1 MAREVTCD
9 VIKLVKSEQIPDG
22 ELRLQV
28 VSWNKGQPK
37 LEYRRYYED
46 ASGEMKPGKL
56 AGINYDTLQTIEENL
71 STIKKAM
78 GAL

>member
-1 MAREVTCD
+1 
-9 VIKLVKSEQIPDG
+9 
-22 ELRLQV
+22 
-28 VSWNKGQPK
+28 
-37 LEYRRYYED
+37 
-46 ASGEMKPGKL
+46 MKPGKL